1 MSKIVL
7 RTRVSVHKQKHN
19 NKLGNFKLIYTYKV
33 VISVCLY
40 GFPITTQE
48 PLDDRFALNFDWGT
62 WL

>member
-7 RTRVSVHKQKHN
+7 RTRVSVYKQKHN
-19 NKLGNFKLIYTYKV
+19 NKLGNFKLIYTYKI

-40 GFPITTQE
+40 GCPITAQE
-48 PLDDRFALNFDWGT
+48 PLDRFALNFDWGT